1 MKEGKN
7 DSNSVKWTTA
17 TLGELFE
24 TVTGR
29 TPPKK
34 DKRNYG
40 DHTLF
45 IKPPDIDNDFIGT
58 SLSSISAYGRK
69 ASRIAP
75 AASVLVTCIG
85 NLGRIGLLEKEAA
98 FNQQINAIYP
108 SNEVLPKFAFYQARS
123 PSFKRQLE
131 ELSSATTVAIVNKG
145 KFNTISFSYP
155 PLPEQRAIV
164 AKLEAVFGELDRSV
178 AELAVAREKL
188 GVYRQS
194 VLDSL
199 VIGNSSKS
207 INDLV
212 ISLSQGWS
220 PKCKR
225 IARNSPEQWAVI
237 KTSALQPMAF
247 IESENKVLPDLLE
260 PREQHEIKEGDI
272 LVTRAGPR
280 NRVGICCHVRSV
292 GPRLMICDKVYRLKL
307 DTEKVLASYFEYALN
322 TPQVANAI
330 DRIKTGGNDSGLNLT
345 QARFLKLKIPLPTLD
360 QQHQI
365 VQEIESRFSVADRL
379 EREIEVSLER
389 AGGLRQGVLKR
400 AFGGELV

>member
-1 MKEGKN
+1 
-7 DSNSVKWTTA
+7 
-17 TLGELFE
+17 
-24 TVTGR
+24 
-29 TPPKK
+29 
-34 DKRNYG
+34 
-40 DHTLF
+40 
-45 IKPPDIDNDFIGT
+45 
-58 SLSSISAYGRK
+58 
-69 ASRIAP
+69 
-75 AASVLVTCIG
+75 
-85 NLGRIGLLEKEAA
+85 
-98 FNQQINAIYP
+98 
-108 SNEVLPKFAFYQARS
+108 
-123 PSFKRQLE
+123 
-131 ELSSATTVAIVNKG
+131 
-145 KFNTISFSYP
+145 
-155 PLPEQRAIV
+155 
-164 AKLEAVFGELDRSV
+164 
-178 AELAVAREKL
+178 
-188 GVYRQS
+188 
-194 VLDSL
+194 
-199 VIGNSSKS
+199 
-207 INDLV
+207 
-212 ISLSQGWS
+212 
-220 PKCKR
+220 
-225 IARNSPEQWAVI
+225 
-237 KTSALQPMAF
+237 MAF